1 VPILFPLING
11 LLLKVYS
18 EVPKCENDEQS
29 KVVDHEVGNEENKKV
44 SDIPQVLEEKANPT
58 AHVEEF
64 GFGFDSR
71 LLVTS

>member
-1 VPILFPLING
+1 MS
-11 LLLKVYS
+11 KVIY
-18 EVPKCENDEQS
+18 
-29 KVVDHEVGNEENKKV
+29 VVDHEVGNEENKKV
-44 SDIPQVLEEKANPT
+44 KLCDIPQVLEEKANPT